1 MIKTMTARYAGFD
14 ARTGASIR
22 PGDQIQYDTNTRRAW
37 LSEPG
42 DLGDLDDGQ
51 QDVSRY
57 NPAWVS
63 HVWTSGG
70 REYYR
75 NKAGRC
81 EDAPCCG
88 CCNA

>member
-1 MIKTMTARYAGFD
+1 MIKTMNARYAGRD
-14 ARTGASIR
+14 AITGASIR
-22 PGDQIQYDTNTRRAW
+22 PGDQIQYDTATKRAW

-42 DLGDLDDGQ
+42 DLGDLGDEQ

-88 CCNA
+88 CCTI